1 MHYNQRKP
9 LCLNILKKFVG
20 KLYALLLAFE
30 VKASASPRVSLV
42 IFIHIM

>member
-1 MHYNQRKP
+1 MHYNRHKP
-9 LCLNILKKFVG
+9 FCLILKKFVG